1 MFQLTPL
8 HSRVWSLG
16 KFFVLVGALGL
27 TFLVF
32 FGVSMRVALWARDVQ
47 VPSLVG
53 RTVNEATAALADRDL
68 ALRVEENKR
77 PDDKIEVGKVMQQ
90 EPDAGVTSRR
100 QRTVRVWIS
109 SGPKRTIVPP
119 LVGQN
124 ERAAQS
130 SLQQQGVVVSSVS
143 EFRSS
148 DYPAD
153 VVVAQDPAATSRAP
167 EVSILLNRGELSATY
182 VMPDVIGVDGERAAD
197 ALRQQGFRV
206 SIVGTQ
212 PYPGVPPGTVVRQQ
226 PAGGFRVGGSDAI
239 SLEVSR

>member
-1 MFQLTPL
+1 M
-8 HSRVWSLG
+8 
-16 KFFVLVGALGL
+16 GALGV
-27 TFLVF
+27 TFIVF
-32 FGVSMRVALWARDVQ
+32 FGASMRVALWAREVQ

-53 RTVNEATAALADRDL
+53 RTVNEATTVLATSEL
-68 ALRVEENKR
+68 ALRVEENQR
-77 PDDKIEVGKVMQQ
+77 PDDKIEAGKVMQQ
-90 EPDAGVTSRR
+90 EPEAGVTSRR
-100 QRTVRVWIS
+100 ARTVRVWIS
-109 SGPKRTIVPP
+109 SGPKRTIVPA

-143 EFRSS
+143 EFRSA

-167 EVSILLNRGELSATY
+167 EVSLLLNRGEFSTTY
-182 VMPDVIGVDGERAAD
+182 IMPDVIGVDGERAAD
-197 ALRQQGFRV
+197 ALRRQGFRV

-226 PAGGFRVGGSDAI
+226 PAGGFRVGASDAI

>member
-1 MFQLTPL
+1 MKLTPL

-16 KFFVLVGALGL
+16 KFFVLMGALGL

-68 ALRVEENKR
+68 ALRVEENQR

-90 EPDAGVTSRR
+90 EPEAGITSRR

-153 VVVAQDPAATSRAP
+153 VIVAQDPAATSRAP

-197 ALRQQGFRV
+197 ALRRQGFRV

-226 PAGGFRVGGSDAI
+226 PAGGFRVGASDAI

>member
-1 MFQLTPL
+1 MTLL
-8 HSRVWSLG
+8 RSRVWSLG
-16 KFFVLVGALGL
+16 KFFVLMGALGL

-32 FGVSMRVALWARDVQ
+32 FGVSMRVALWAREVQ

-53 RTVNEATAALADRDL
+53 RNVNDATAVLAERDL
-68 ALRVEENKR
+68 ALRVEENQR
-77 PDDKIEVGKVMQQ
+77 PDDKIEAGKVMQQ
-90 EPDAGVTSRR
+90 EPEAGVTSRR
-100 QRTVRVWIS
+100 ARTIRVWIS

-130 SLQQQGVVVSSVS
+130 SLQQEGVTISSIS

-153 VVVAQDPAATSRAP
+153 VVVAQDPAATARAP
-167 EVSILLNRGELSATY
+167 EVSILLNRGELAATY

-197 ALRQQGFRV
+197 ALRRQGFRV

-226 PAGGFRVGGSDAI
+226 PPGGFRVGASDAI

>member
-1 MFQLTPL
+1 MLLLTPL
-8 HSRVWSLG
+8 RSRVWSLG
-16 KFFVLVGALGL
+16 KFFVVMGALGV

-32 FGVSMRVALWARDVQ
+32 FGASMRIALWAREVQ

-53 RTVNEATAALADRDL
+53 RTINEATTVLADSDL
-68 ALRVEENKR
+68 ALRVEENQR
-77 PDDKIEVGKVMQQ
+77 PDDKIGAGKVMQQ
-90 EPDAGVTSRR
+90 EPDAGVASRR
-100 QRTVRVWIS
+100 ARTVRVWIS

-143 EFRSS
+143 EFRSA

-153 VVVAQDPAATSRAP
+153 VVVAQDPAASSRAP
-167 EVSILLNRGELSATY
+167 EVSILLNRGELSTTY

-197 ALRQQGFRV
+197 LLRRQGFRV

-226 PAGGFRVGGSDAI
+226 PQGGFRVGASDGI

>member
-1 MFQLTPL
+1 M
-8 HSRVWSLG
+8 
-16 KFFVLVGALGL
+16 GALGL

-32 FGVSMRVALWARDVQ
+32 FGASMRVALWAREVQ
-47 VPSLVG
+47 VPSLLG
-53 RTVNEATAALADRDL
+53 RTVNEATTVLADRDL
-68 ALRVEENKR
+68 ALRVEENQR
-77 PDDKIEVGKVMQQ
+77 PDEKIEAGKVMQQ
-90 EPDAGVTSRR
+90 EPEAGITSRR
-100 QRTVRVWIS
+100 ARTVRVWIS
-109 SGPKRTIVPP
+109 SGPRRTIVPP

-153 VVVAQDPAATSRAP
+153 VVVAQDPAAASRAP

-197 ALRQQGFRV
+197 ALRRQGFRV

-226 PAGGFRVGGSDAI
+226 PPGGFRVGASDAI

>member
-1 MFQLTPL
+1 MRLTPL
-8 HSRVWSLG
+8 RSRVWSLG
-16 KFFVLVGALGL
+16 KFFVLMGAVGV

-68 ALRVEENKR
+68 ALRVEENQR

-90 EPDAGVTSRR
+90 EPEAGITSRR

-130 SLQQQGVVVSSVS
+130 SLQQQGVIVSSVS

-153 VVVAQDPAATSRAP
+153 VIVAQDPAATSRAP

-197 ALRQQGFRV
+197 ALRRQGFRV

-226 PAGGFRVGGSDAI
+226 PAGGFRVGASDAI

>member
-1 MFQLTPL
+1 LKLTPL
-8 HSRVWSLG
+8 RSRVWSLG
-16 KFFVLVGALGL
+16 KFFVLMGALGL

-90 EPDAGVTSRR
+90 EPEAGVTSRR

>member
-1 MFQLTPL
+1 MTPL
-8 HSRVWSLG
+8 RSRVWSLG
-16 KFFVLVGALGL
+16 KLFVLMGALGL

-32 FGVSMRVALWARDVQ
+32 FSVSMRVALWARDVQ

-90 EPDAGVTSRR
+90 EPEAGVTSRR

-153 VVVAQDPAATSRAP
+153 VIVAQDPAATSRAP

-197 ALRQQGFRV
+197 ALRRQGFRV

-226 PAGGFRVGGSDAI
+226 PAGGFRVGASDAI

>member
-1 MFQLTPL
+1 MFGLTPL
-8 HSRVWSLG
+8 SSRVWSLG
-16 KFFVLVGALGL
+16 KFFVLMGALGL

-32 FGVSMRVALWARDVQ
+32 FAVSMRVALWAREVQ

-53 RTVNEATAALADRDL
+53 RTVNEATAVLADSEL
-68 ALRVEENKR
+68 ALRVEENQR
-77 PDDKIEVGKVMQQ
+77 PDDKIESGKVMQQ

-109 SGPKRTIVPP
+109 SGPKRAIVPP

-124 ERAAQS
+124 ERAAHTR
-130 SLQQQGVVVSSVS
+130 LQQDGVVVSSVS

-153 VVVAQDPAATSRAP
+153 VVVSQDPVATSRAP
-167 EVSILLNRGELSATY
+167 EVSILLNRGELATTY

-197 ALRQQGFRV
+197 ALRRQGFRV

-226 PAGGFRVGGSDAI
+226 PAGGFRVGASDAI

>member
-1 MFQLTPL
+1 MRLTPL
-8 HSRVWSLG
+8 RSRVWSLG
-16 KFFVLVGALGL
+16 KFFVLMGALGL

-32 FGVSMRVALWARDVQ
+32 FSVSMRVALWARDVQ

>member
-1 MFQLTPL
+1 M
-8 HSRVWSLG
+8 
-16 KFFVLVGALGL
+16 GALGL

-68 ALRVEENKR
+68 ALRVEENQR

-197 ALRQQGFRV
+197 ALRRRAF
-206 SIVGTQ
+206 
-212 PYPGVPPGTVVRQQ
+212 
-226 PAGGFRVGGSDAI
+226 
-239 SLEVSR
+239 VSRSSARSPTPVCPRAPSFGNSLPADFAWAGVMRSRSR

>member
-1 MFQLTPL
+1 MTPL
-8 HSRVWSLG
+8 RSRVWSLG
-16 KFFVLVGALGL
+16 KFFVLMGALGV

-68 ALRVEENKR
+68 ALRVEENQR

>member
-1 MFQLTPL
+1 M
-8 HSRVWSLG
+8 
-16 KFFVLVGALGL
+16 GALGL

-32 FGVSMRVALWARDVQ
+32 FGASMRVALWAREVQ

-53 RTVNEATAALADRDL
+53 RTVNEATTVLAERDL
-68 ALRVEENKR
+68 ALRVEENQR
-77 PDDKIEVGKVMQQ
+77 PDEKVEAGKVMQQ
-90 EPDAGVTSRR
+90 EPEAGITSRR
-100 QRTVRVWIS
+100 ARTVRVWIS
-109 SGPKRTIVPP
+109 SGPRRTIVPP

-130 SLQQQGVVVSSVS
+130 SLQQQGVGVSSVS

-153 VVVAQDPAATSRAP
+153 VVVAQDPAATSKAP

-197 ALRQQGFRV
+197 ALRRQGFRV

-212 PYPGVPPGTVVRQQ
+212 PYPGVPPGTVVPQQ
-226 PAGGFRVGGSDAI
+226 PPGGFRVGASDAI

>member
-1 MFQLTPL
+1 MRLTPL
-8 HSRVWSLG
+8 RSRVWSLG
-16 KFFVLVGALGL
+16 KFFVLMGALGL

-90 EPDAGVTSRR
+90 EPEGGVTSRR

-153 VVVAQDPAATSRAP
+153 VIVAQDPAATSRAP

-197 ALRQQGFRV
+197 ALRRQGFRI

-226 PAGGFRVGGSDAI
+226 PAGGFRVGASDAI

>member
-1 MFQLTPL
+1 MTPL
-8 HSRVWSLG
+8 RSRVWSLG
-16 KFFVLVGALGL
+16 KFFVLMGALGL
-27 TFLVF
+27 TFLAF

-53 RTVNEATAALADRDL
+53 RSVNEATAALADRDL
-68 ALRVEENKR
+68 ALRIEENQR

-90 EPDAGVTSRR
+90 EPEAGVTSRR

-197 ALRQQGFRV
+197 ALRRQGFRV

-226 PAGGFRVGGSDAI
+226 PAGGFRVGASDAI

>member
-1 MFQLTPL
+1 MFALTPL
-8 HSRVWSLG
+8 RSRVWSLG
-16 KFFVLVGALGL
+16 KFFVVMGALGL

-53 RTVNEATAALADRDL
+53 RTVNDATATLAERDL
-68 ALRVEENKR
+68 ALRVEENQR
-77 PDDKIEVGKVMQQ
+77 PDDKIEAGKVMQQ
-90 EPDAGVTSRR
+90 EPEAGVTSRR

-124 ERAAQS
+124 ERAAQTM
-130 SLQQQGVVVSSVS
+130 LQQDGVVVSSVS
-143 EFRSS
+143 EFRSAE
-148 DYPAD
+148 YPAD
-153 VVVAQDPAATSRAP
+153 VVVAQNPAATSHAP
-167 EVSILLNRGELSATY
+167 EVGILLNRGETSTTY

-197 ALRQQGFRV
+197 ALRRQGFRV

-226 PAGGFRVGGSDAI
+226 PAGGFRVGASDAI

>member
-1 MFQLTPL
+1 MLTL
-8 HSRVWSLG
+8 IRSRVWSLG
-16 KFFVLVGALGL
+16 KFFVLLGALGL
-27 TFLVF
+27 TFLVS
-32 FGVSMRVALWARDVQ
+32 FGVSMRVALWAREVQ

-53 RTVNEATAALADRDL
+53 RTVNEATAILGDRDL
-68 ALRVEENKR
+68 ALRVEENQR
-77 PDDKIEVGKVMQQ
+77 ADDTIPVGRVMQQ
-90 EPDAGVTSRR
+90 EPDQGSTSRR

-109 SGPKRTIVPP
+109 SGPRRTIVPP

-124 ERAAQS
+124 ERAAQTR
-130 SLQQQGVVVSSVS
+130 LAQDGVAVSSVS
-143 EFRSS
+143 EFRSA

-167 EVSILLNRGELSATY
+167 EVSILLNRGEMATTF

-197 ALRQQGFRV
+197 ALRRQGFRV

-212 PYPGVPPGTVVRQQ
+212 PYPGVPSGTVVRQL

>member
-1 MFQLTPL
+1 MLTL
-8 HSRVWSLG
+8 LSSRVWSLG
-16 KFFVLVGALGL
+16 KFFVLMGALGL

-68 ALRVEENKR
+68 ALRVEENQR
-77 PDDKIEVGKVMQQ
+77 PDDTIEVGKVMQQ
-90 EPDAGVTSRR
+90 EPEAGVTSRR

-167 EVSILLNRGELSATY
+167 EVSILLNRGELSTTY

-197 ALRQQGFRV
+197 ELRRQGFRV

-226 PAGGFRVGGSDAI
+226 PPGGFRVGASDAI

>member
-1 MFQLTPL
+1 MGLTPL
-8 HSRVWSLG
+8 RSRVWSLG
-16 KFFVLVGALGL
+16 KFFVLIGALGL

-109 SGPKRTIVPP
+109 SGPRRTIVPP

-153 VVVAQDPAATSRAP
+153 VIVAQDPAATSRAP

-197 ALRQQGFRV
+197 ALRRQGFRV

-226 PAGGFRVGGSDAI
+226 PAGGFRVGASDAI

>member
-1 MFQLTPL
+1 MFTLTAL
-8 HSRVWSLG
+8 RSRVWSLG
-16 KFFVLVGALGL
+16 KFFVLMGALGV

-32 FGVSMRVALWARDVQ
+32 FGASMRVALWAREVQ
-47 VPSLVG
+47 VPSLIG
-53 RTVNEATAALADRDL
+53 RTVNEATTALADSEL
-68 ALRVEENKR
+68 ALRVEENQR
-77 PDDKIEVGKVMQQ
+77 SDDKIEAGKVMQQ
-90 EPDAGVTSRR
+90 DPEGGATSRR
-100 QRTVRVWIS
+100 ARTVRVWIS

-143 EFRSS
+143 EFRSA

-197 ALRQQGFRV
+197 ALRRQGFRV

>member
-1 MFQLTPL
+1 MVTPL
-8 HSRVWSLG
+8 RSRVWSLG
-16 KFFVLVGALGL
+16 KFFVLMGALGV

-32 FGVSMRVALWARDVQ
+32 FGVAMRVALWARDVQ

-226 PAGGFRVGGSDAI
+226 PQGGFRVGASDGI

>member
-1 MFQLTPL
+1 
-8 HSRVWSLG
+8 
-16 KFFVLVGALGL
+16 
-27 TFLVF
+27 
-32 FGVSMRVALWARDVQ
+32 MRVALWARDVQ

-90 EPDAGVTSRR
+90 EPEGGVTSRR

-197 ALRQQGFRV
+197 ALRRQGFRI

-226 PAGGFRVGGSDAI
+226 PASGFRVGASDAI

>member
-1 MFQLTPL
+1 MTLL
-8 HSRVWSLG
+8 RSRVWSLG
-16 KFFVLVGALGL
+16 KFFVLMGALGV

-32 FGVSMRVALWARDVQ
+32 FGVSMRVALWAREVQ

-53 RTVNEATAALADRDL
+53 RTVNDATAVLAQSDL
-68 ALRVEENKR
+68 ALRVEENQR
-77 PDDKIEVGKVMQQ
+77 PDDKIEAGKVMQQ
-90 EPDAGVTSRR
+90 EPEAGVTSRR
-100 QRTVRVWIS
+100 ARTVRVWIS
-109 SGPKRTIVPP
+109 SGPRRTIVPP

-124 ERAAQS
+124 ERAAHS
-130 SLQQQGVVVSSVS
+130 RLQQQGVVVSSVS

-148 DYPAD
+148 EYPAD
-153 VVVAQDPAATSRAP
+153 VVVAQDPAAAARAP
-167 EVSILLNRGELSATY
+167 EVSILLNRGELAATY

-197 ALRQQGFRV
+197 ALRRQGFRV

-226 PAGGFRVGGSDAI
+226 PQGGFRVGASDAI

>member
-1 MFQLTPL
+1 MTLLTPL
-8 HSRVWSLG
+8 RSRVWSLG
-16 KFFVLVGALGL
+16 KFFVLMGALGM

-32 FGVSMRVALWARDVQ
+32 FGASMRVALWARDVQ

-53 RTVNEATAALADRDL
+53 RTVNEATATLADRDL
-68 ALRVEENKR
+68 ALRVEENQR
-77 PDDKIEVGKVMQQ
+77 PDDKIEAGKVMQQ
-90 EPDAGVTSRR
+90 EPEAGITSRR

-124 ERAAQS
+124 ERAAQAR
-130 SLQQQGVVVSSVS
+130 LVQDGVSVSSVS
-143 EFRSS
+143 EFRSAE
-148 DYPAD
+148 YPAD

-167 EVSILLNRGELSATY
+167 EVSILLNRGEMSTTY
-182 VMPDVIGVDGERAAD
+182 VMPDVIGVDGDRAAET
-197 ALRQQGFRV
+197 LRRQGFRV

-212 PYPGVPPGTVVRQQ
+212 PYPGVPPGIVVRQQ
-226 PAGGFRVGGSDAI
+226 PAGGFRVGASDAI

>member
-1 MFQLTPL
+1 MFLLTAL
-8 HSRVWSLG
+8 RSRVWSLG
-16 KFFVLVGALGL
+16 KFFVLMGALGL

-32 FGVSMRVALWARDVQ
+32 FGVSMRIALWARDVQ

-53 RTVNEATAALADRDL
+53 RTVNDATAVLAERDL
-68 ALRVEENKR
+68 ALRVEENQR
-77 PDDKIEVGKVMQQ
+77 PDDKIESGKVMQQ
-90 EPDAGVTSRR
+90 DPESGVTSRR
-100 QRTVRVWIS
+100 ARTVRVWIS
-109 SGPKRTIVPP
+109 SGPKRSIVPP

-130 SLQQQGVVVSSVS
+130 SLQQEGVVVSSVS
-143 EFRSS
+143 EFRSA

-153 VVVAQDPAATSRAP
+153 VVIAQDPAATSRAP
-167 EVSILLNRGELSATY
+167 EVSILLNRGELAATY

-197 ALRQQGFRV
+197 TLRRQGFRV

-226 PAGGFRVGGSDAI
+226 PAGGFRVGASDAI

>member
-1 MFQLTPL
+1 MVTPL
-8 HSRVWSLG
+8 RSRVWSLG
-16 KFFVLVGALGL
+16 KFFVLMGALGV

-32 FGVSMRVALWARDVQ
+32 FGVAMRVALWARDVQ

-226 PAGGFRVGGSDAI
+226 PASGFRVGASDAI

>member
-1 MFQLTPL
+1 MLSLTPL
-8 HSRVWSLG
+8 RSRVWNLG
-16 KFFVLVGALGL
+16 KFFVLMGALGL

-32 FGVSMRVALWARDVQ
+32 FGASMRVALWARQVQ

-53 RTVNEATAALADRDL
+53 RTVNEATQTLAERDL
-68 ALRVEENKR
+68 ALRVEENER
-77 PDDKIEVGKVMQQ
+77 PDDKIEAGRVMQQ
-90 EPDAGVTSRR
+90 EPDAGATSRR
-100 QRTVRVWIS
+100 QRMVRVWIS

-124 ERAAQS
+124 ERTAHTR
-130 SLQQQGVVVSSVS
+130 LQQDGVAVSSVS
-143 EFRSS
+143 EFRSA

-167 EVSILLNRGELSATY
+167 EVSILLNRGELAATY
-182 VMPDVIGVDGERAAD
+182 VMPDVIGVDGDRAAD
-197 ALRQQGFRV
+197 ALRRQGFRV

-226 PAGGFRVGGSDAI
+226 PVGGFRVGSSDAI

>member
-1 MFQLTPL
+1 VG
-8 HSRVWSLG
+8 R
-16 KFFVLVGALGL
+16 FFLLLAGL
-27 TFLVF
+27 TATFGIFFLA
-32 FGVSMRVALWARDVQ
+32 SLRVTTRAREVQ

-109 SGPKRTIVPP
+109 SGPRRTIVPP

>member
-1 MFQLTPL
+1 MTPL
-8 HSRVWSLG
+8 RSRVWSLG
-16 KFFVLVGALGL
+16 KFFVLMGALGL

-32 FGVSMRVALWARDVQ
+32 FGVSMRVALWAREVQ

-53 RTVNEATAALADRDL
+53 RNVNDATAVLAERDL
-68 ALRVEENKR
+68 ALRVEENQR
-77 PDDKIEVGKVMQQ
+77 PDDKIEAGKVMQQ
-90 EPDAGVTSRR
+90 EPEAGVTSRR
-100 QRTVRVWIS
+100 ARTIRVWIS

-130 SLQQQGVVVSSVS
+130 SLQQEGVTISSIS

-153 VVVAQDPAATSRAP
+153 VVVAQDPAATARAP
-167 EVSILLNRGELSATY
+167 EVSILLNRGELAATY

-197 ALRQQGFRV
+197 ALRRQGFRV

-226 PAGGFRVGGSDAI
+226 PPGGFRVGASDAI

>member
-1 MFQLTPL
+1 MLTPL
-8 HSRVWSLG
+8 RSRVWSLG
-16 KFFVLVGALGL
+16 KFFVLMGALGV

-32 FGVSMRVALWARDVQ
+32 FGVAMRVALWARDVQ

-53 RTVNEATAALADRDL
+53 RSVNEATAALAERDL

-206 SIVGTQ
+206 SIVGAQ

>member
-1 MFQLTPL
+1 LTLTPL
-8 HSRVWSLG
+8 RSRVWSLG
-16 KFFVLVGALGL
+16 KFFVLMGALGL

-53 RTVNEATAALADRDL
+53 RTVNEATAALADQAL
-68 ALRVEENKR
+68 ALRVEENQR

-90 EPDAGVTSRR
+90 EPEAGVTSRR

-153 VVVAQDPAATSRAP
+153 VVIAQDPAATSRAP